1 MNYCI
6 LKRADNSEEN
16 WGDGFMG
23 KSAEEKLWDTI
34 NFEFSEGDR
43 ITFHNTEQGVE
54 KTYTVKCI
62 KDNGDIELVYTS
74 AKQYTPI
81 Q

>member
-1 MNYCI
+1 MS
-6 LKRADNSEEN
+6 KTD
-16 WGDGFMG
+16 
-23 KSAEEKLWDTI
+23 EEKLWDTGT
-34 NFEFSEGDR
+34 FDFSEGDR
-43 ITFHNTEQGVE
+43 ITFHNTEQGLE

-74 AKQYTPI
+74 VRHYNPI